1 MANYKTFQ
9 MKLYGDEDTQLARLA
24 ETANADKTAFAKKRI
39 FSNDGI
45 IILDKANYISRSLI
59 EISDQ
64 LKAAKRDGKLSET
77 LIDKSY
83 TKLCEVSKA
92 FVEISK
98 ELTDFKSTSEEEK
111 INVDSQIY

>member
-1 MANYKTFQ
+1 MADYKTFQ
-9 MKLYGDEDTQLARLA
+9 MKLYGNEDEHLTRLA
-24 ETANADKTAFAKKRI
+24 ELANTDKTAFAKKRI
-39 FSNDGI
+39 FSDEGI

-64 LKAAKRDGKLSET
+64 LKATKRDGKLSET
-77 LIDKSY
+77 IINKSY

-92 FVEISK
+92 FVKISK

>member
-9 MKLYGDEDTQLARLA
+9 MKLYGDEDTQLTRLA
-24 ETANADKTAFAKKRI
+24 ETANTDKTTFAKKRI
-39 FSNDGI
+39 FSNNGI

-64 LKAAKRDGKLSET
+64 LKAAKRDGKLSDA

-83 TKLCEVSKA
+83 AKLCEISKA

-98 ELTDFKSTSEEEK
+98 ELTDFKSTFEEEK